1 MRAAGVGIIQ
11 IVQQLKLAPTRV
23 KRALLTSQVYQTKSF
38 SATPQCY
45 ISKIQNEE
53 KVFSENEMIHVINEN
68 GNYMKYPW
76 LWLRDNCQC
85 KTCFNPQMQ
94 SRTID
99 WKYFDTSVH
108 PKSYSRS
115 KDLVNITWSDEHESQ
130 YSLKWLQEREFVP
143 ATQKKWLTQVY
154 RLTQVPWNAAN
165 FSQVLKRFQYSNLIE
180 SEEFVVRNKPD
191 TTNLAYLAVPLQMH
205 TDMPY
210 YDYKPGVNML
220 HCMEQTTEGGENQFV
235 DCLYLSQLLKETQ
248 PDIYKTLSTVPVD
261 WSDIGEEKKDA
272 FHTLYRA
279 PVICEDKLG
288 QFARVNYNQWQRDSH
303 FNVPLEDVI
312 SWYKANAIFT
322 KALYDQKNMVQL
334 KTRPGEIVTFDNIRL
349 VHGRSGYSDSAN
361 NERYIIGSYLDWDIV
376 SDYNVN
382 EMMNAIF
389 IQIVSLA
396 SKNTTIR
403 KLPQIYRK
411 NHVSNLP
418 KMLVKCLH
426 NGNIPQ
432 PHSHEN
438 NNGIKAKVS
447 SIDEVIQVQSAD
459 GNVLKYPWIW
469 LRDNC
474 QCSSCFNP
482 KLQSRT
488 IDWRTFDITVNPK
501 SLHINNNILSIQ
513 WSDGHC
519 SEFTLK
525 WLHER
530 SFTKDKQEKWLNDVY
545 RLPKIPWSAADFPSV
560 LKKFD
565 YSDVIQ
571 SDSYLYEWLKA
582 LAEYGVAIV
591 ENTPI
596 QEDQL
601 RKLAN
606 RVSFIKRTHYGE
618 EFEVRNKPDTT
629 NVAYLSTPLQM
640 HADLPYYEYKP
651 GVNLLH
657 CLVQTTGE
665 GGDNLLTDCLHVSK
679 ILKEFHPE
687 VYKILSTTLVEWS
700 DIGEERGMK
709 FFSLYRSPAI

>member
-1 MRAAGVGIIQ
+1 
-11 IVQQLKLAPTRV
+11 
-23 KRALLTSQVYQTKSF
+23 
-38 SATPQCY
+38 
-45 ISKIQNEE
+45 
-53 KVFSENEMIHVINEN
+53 
-68 GNYMKYPW
+68 
-76 LWLRDNCQC
+76 
-85 KTCFNPQMQ
+85 
-94 SRTID
+94 
-99 WKYFDTSVH
+99 
-108 PKSYSRS
+108 
-115 KDLVNITWSDEHESQ
+115 
-130 YSLKWLQEREFVP
+130 
-143 ATQKKWLTQVY
+143 
-154 RLTQVPWNAAN
+154 
-165 FSQVLKRFQYSNLIE
+165 
-180 SEEFVVRNKPD
+180 
-191 TTNLAYLAVPLQMH
+191 
-205 TDMPY
+205 
-210 YDYKPGVNML
+210 
-220 HCMEQTTEGGENQFV
+220 
-235 DCLYLSQLLKETQ
+235 
-248 PDIYKTLSTVPVD
+248 
-261 WSDIGEEKKDA
+261 
-272 FHTLYRA
+272 
-279 PVICEDKLG
+279 
-288 QFARVNYNQWQRDSH
+288 
-303 FNVPLEDVI
+303 
-312 SWYKANAIFT
+312 
-322 KALYDQKNMVQL
+322 
-334 KTRPGEIVTFDNIRL
+334 
-349 VHGRSGYSDSAN
+349 
-361 NERYIIGSYLDWDIV
+361 
-376 SDYNVN
+376 
-382 EMMNAIF
+382 
-389 IQIVSLA
+389 
-396 SKNTTIR
+396 
-403 KLPQIYRK
+403 
-411 NHVSNLP
+411 
-418 KMLVKCLH
+418 MLVKCLH
-426 NGNIPQ
+426 NGNISQ
-432 PHSHEN
+432 PHSHKN
-438 NNGIKAKVS
+438 NNDIKAKVS
-447 SIDEVIQVQSAD
+447 TIDEVIQVQSAD

-488 IDWRTFDITVNPK
+488 IDWRTFDISVNPK
-501 SLHINNNILSIQ
+501 SLHINNNILSIE

-530 SFTKDKQEKWLNDVY
+530 SFTKDNQEKWLNDVY

-571 SDSYLYEWLKA
+571 SDKCLYEWLKA

-709 FFSLYRSPAI
+709 FFSLYRSPAICEDRWGQFARVNYSQQQRYSHFSIPLEDVIPWYKAHATFTQALYDPKNMVQFKTKPGDILSFDNIRLAHGRTGYTDTKSNERHLIGAYLDWDIVYSRIRTLKRQLNLI

>member
-53 KVFSENEMIHVINEN
+53 KVFSENEMIHVVNEN

-115 KDLVNITWSDEHESQ
+115 NDLVNITWSDEHESQ

-165 FSQVLKRFQYSNLIE
+165 FSQVLKRFQYCNLIE
-180 SEEFVVRNKPD
+180 SDEKLLQWLESLAVFGIAIIEGTPSREDQLQKLANRVGFIKQTHYGEEFVVRNKPD

-376 SDYNVN
+376 HSR
-382 EMMNAIF
+382 
-389 IQIVSLA
+389 
-396 SKNTTIR
+396 IR
-403 KLPQIYRK
+403 I
-411 NHVSNLP
+411 
-418 KMLVKCLH
+418 
-426 NGNIPQ
+426 
-432 PHSHEN
+432 
-438 NNGIKAKVS
+438 
-447 SIDEVIQVQSAD
+447 
-459 GNVLKYPWIW
+459 
-469 LRDNC
+469 
-474 QCSSCFNP
+474 
-482 KLQSRT
+482 
-488 IDWRTFDITVNPK
+488 
-501 SLHINNNILSIQ
+501 
-513 WSDGHC
+513 
-519 SEFTLK
+519 
-525 WLHER
+525 
-530 SFTKDKQEKWLNDVY
+530 
-545 RLPKIPWSAADFPSV
+545 
-560 LKKFD
+560 LKKE
-565 YSDVIQ
+565 I
-571 SDSYLYEWLKA
+571 
-582 LAEYGVAIV
+582 
-591 ENTPI
+591 T
-596 QEDQL
+596 
-601 RKLAN
+601 
-606 RVSFIKRTHYGE
+606 
-618 EFEVRNKPDTT
+618 
-629 NVAYLSTPLQM
+629 
-640 HADLPYYEYKP
+640 
-651 GVNLLH
+651 
-657 CLVQTTGE
+657 
-665 GGDNLLTDCLHVSK
+665 
-679 ILKEFHPE
+679 
-687 VYKILSTTLVEWS
+687 
-700 DIGEERGMK
+700 
-709 FFSLYRSPAI
+709 RS